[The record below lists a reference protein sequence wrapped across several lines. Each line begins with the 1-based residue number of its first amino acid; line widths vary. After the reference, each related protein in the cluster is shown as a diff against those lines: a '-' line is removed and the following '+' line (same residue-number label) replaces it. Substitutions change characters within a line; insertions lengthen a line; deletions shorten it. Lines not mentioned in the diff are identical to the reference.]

1 MKKKLAFIAIVL
13 AICSFKL
20 IDEPNPLL
28 GKWES
33 KTVYKE
39 GPLSILLLFRADGTY
54 DGFANKKT
62 FVNGTYHVSKD
73 TIFIADPI
81 CNSKYNGKYKLTIF
95 GERDSVKFDVISD
108 TCKARVAGA
117 NGFTFKRVK

>member
-1 MKKKLAFIAIVL
+1 MKKTLFIIALALVIS
-13 AICSFKL
+13 SFKL
-20 IDEPNPLL
+20 IGEPNPLL

-39 GPLSILLLFRADGTY
+39 GPLTIMLLFRADGTY

-62 FVNGTYHVSKD
+62 FVNGTYHVDKD

-81 CNSKYNGKYKLTIF
+81 CNSKYNGKYKLTLY
-95 GERDSVKFDVISD
+95 GEKDSVRFDVITDS
-108 TCKARVAGA
+108 CKARVQGA